1 MIHLLRL
8 NIVTIYCRQF
18 PVFNTEMH
26 NRFKSHFSCLLGPIH
41 ESEGDIEVREM
52 GIHEKKTA
60 PICNRF
66 GIWGRPVSYIFRKLL
81 LGTTFPSHIHC
92 LYLEP
97 FKSNTASKLTYFR
110 SRYRNSTYL
119 ELSIPLGVPSI
130 PLGGTA

>member
-52 GIHEKKTA
+52 GIHEKKQPQYATDLAFGDA
-60 PICNRF
+60 PCH
-66 GIWGRPVSYIFRKLL
+66 
-81 LGTTFPSHIHC
+81 TF
-92 LYLEP
+92 LESS
-97 FKSNTASKLTYFR
+97 F
-110 SRYRNSTYL
+110 
-119 ELSIPLGVPSI
+119 
-130 PLGGTA
+130 